1 MIYKYNALDIANYII
16 WYANENRKDIQDITN
31 LKLQKLLYYVAANY
45 YILYD
50 KRLFEEQI
58 EKRKYGPAVQSV
70 YQTFKYY
77 SYGHI
82 NNTFTNMHI

>member
-16 WYANENRKDIQDITN
+16 WYVNENRKDIQDITN

-58 EKRKYGPAVQSV
+58 EK
-70 YQTFKYY
+70 T
-77 SYGHI
+77 
-82 NNTFTNMHI
+82 